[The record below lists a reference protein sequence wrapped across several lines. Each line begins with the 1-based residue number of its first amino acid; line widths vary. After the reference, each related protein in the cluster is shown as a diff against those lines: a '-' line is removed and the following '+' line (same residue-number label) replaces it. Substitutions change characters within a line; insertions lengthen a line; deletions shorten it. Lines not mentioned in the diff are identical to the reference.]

1 MLKVVFPTRVVDQNV
16 IEEDKE
22 KLAHDSLKDS
32 VHQALERARSIGKAE
47 WNHQILVMTRVCLK
61 SSFVDIS
68 RGHAKLMEPIAE
80 V

>member
-22 KLAHDSLKDS
+22 KLAHDSFKDS
-32 VHQALERARSIGKAE
+32 VHQALERARRIGKAE
-47 WNHQILVMTRVCLK
+47 WHHQIFVMTRVCLK
-61 SSFVDIS
+61 SRFVDIS
-68 RGHAKLMEPIAE
+68 RGHAKLMEPSAE